1 MQRVQWLRRTV
12 AGIATLTVLLAL
24 LLAWVAMGRVAGP
37 P

>member
-24 LLAWVAMGRVAGP
+24 LLARLALDRVAGP